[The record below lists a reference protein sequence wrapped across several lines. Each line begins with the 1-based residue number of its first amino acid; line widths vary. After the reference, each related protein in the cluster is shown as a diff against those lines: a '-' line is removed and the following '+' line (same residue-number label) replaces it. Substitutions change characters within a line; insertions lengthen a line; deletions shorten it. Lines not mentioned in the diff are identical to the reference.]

1 MITKACASRSD
12 GDKWSARLDG
22 LYLILLLGKLGTGS
36 GSEIQDSLSGG
47 VVGSRVPLVKLWLQR
62 GDFPPRLLRT
72 HISEGSKYQRA
83 CSRSLPGASLSV
95 LPQDNATE
103 WIYYSHFTEADTT
116 AQMS

>member
-1 MITKACASRSD
+1 MECKA
-12 GDKWSARLDG
+12 GWV
-22 LYLILLLGKLGTGS
+22 IP
-36 GSEIQDSLSGG
+36 DSLIGEAWHWIWFRDPGFPFWWSGG
-47 VVGSRVPLVKLWLQR
+47 FQSTTCEAMAAER
-62 GDFPPRLLRT
+62 GLSAQAAQDT
-72 HISEGSKYQRA
+72 YKRA